1 MGNTQSMKKI
11 NYEDMQ
17 TVTKNPEI
25 YLIINTLSP
34 SDQKCLIVNTTVAEE
49 EEILI
54 NKYLKE
60 NKSIRIIVYGKN
72 CNDDSVQKKYQQLLT
87 LGFYN
92 IFVYTGGMFEWL
104 LLQDIYDK
112 ELFPTTKKELDLLK
126 YKPNQLLNSIE
137 TEEFVLATSN
147 FLACSLFWFLISSLA
162 ISNRTLVD
170 GSDKRVAHIFW
181 ASAFDDFAKTLP
193 AKVLVSSIPEVEAAT
208 KEGVIVF

>member
-1 MGNTQSMKKI
+1 MI
-11 NYEDMQ
+11 YFRF
-17 TVTKNPEI
+17 EI

-72 CNDDSVQKKYQQLLT
+72 CNDDSVNKKYQQLLT

-112 ELFPTTKKELDLLK
+112 DLFPTTKKELDLLK
-126 YKPNQLLNSIE
+126 YKPNQLLNIA
-137 TEEFVLATSN
+137 L
-147 FLACSLFWFLISSLA
+147 L
-162 ISNRTLVD
+162 
-170 GSDKRVAHIFW
+170 KY
-181 ASAFDDFAKTLP
+181 
-193 AKVLVSSIPEVEAAT
+193 
-208 KEGVIVF
+208 

>member
-17 TVTKNPEI
+17 TVVKNPEV

-49 EEILI
+49 EELII
-54 NKYLKE
+54 NKYMKE

-72 CNDDSVQKKYQQLLT
+72 CNDETIQKKYQQLLT

-104 LLQDIYDK
+104 LLQDIYGKD
-112 ELFPTTKKELDLLK
+112 LFPTTKKELDLLK
-126 YKPNQLLNSIE
+126 YKPCQLLNIALLE
-137 TEEFVLATSN
+137 N
-147 FLACSLFWFLISSLA
+147 
-162 ISNRTLVD
+162 
-170 GSDKRVAHIFW
+170 
-181 ASAFDDFAKTLP
+181 
-193 AKVLVSSIPEVEAAT
+193 
-208 KEGVIVF
+208 